1 MNRHDVADQEVVP
14 AQFIAFGLACALG
27 LLGGFFPPAV
37 SAIAFKLADAVF
49 ITGCVLVAMKL
60 ARKGW
65 DLPAAGYTVLSIAW
79 GVFFLAKDFR
89 RLDVGND
96 IFASAFYFLLPSLVL
111 IVFYQP
117 FPRWIKALTLLGLVP
132 SLTELV
138 LLKSGTGQAYEDVVR
153 TTGYQLIH
161 LVSLVWGAFFYWQYR
176 REVRQARRSASE
188 AA

>member
-14 AQFIAFGLACALG
+14 AQFIAFLLACAMG

-37 SAIAFKLADAVF
+37 SAVAYKFADAVF

-89 RLDVGND
+89 RLEVGND

-111 IVFYQP
+111 IIFYQP
-117 FPRWIKALTLLGLVP
+117 FPRWLKALTLLGFVP
-132 SLTELV
+132 SLIEL
-138 LLKSGTGQAYEDVVR
+138 LILKSGTGRAYEDLVR

-161 LVSLVWGAFFYWQYR
+161 LVSLAWGTFFYRQYR
-176 REVRQARRSASE
+176 REVRQAHRSGSE
-188 AA
+188 GA

>member
-14 AQFIAFGLACALG
+14 AQFLAFALAFALVLFG
-27 LLGGFFPPAV
+27 NFFP
-37 SAIAFKLADAVF
+37 SAFAGIAYKLADAVF

-96 IFASAFYFLLPSLVL
+96 IFASVFYFLLPSLGL
-111 IVFYQP
+111 IAFYHP
-117 FPRWIKALTLLGLVP
+117 FPRWLKAFTLLGFVP
-132 SLTELV
+132 SLLELII
-138 LLKSGTGQAYEDVVR
+138 LKSGKGGTYEDLVR
-153 TTGYQLIH
+153 TAGYRLIH
-161 LVSLVWGAFFYWQYR
+161 LLSLAWGIFFYWQYR
-176 REVRQARRSASE
+176 REMRQNRHQVKE
-188 AA
+188 TV